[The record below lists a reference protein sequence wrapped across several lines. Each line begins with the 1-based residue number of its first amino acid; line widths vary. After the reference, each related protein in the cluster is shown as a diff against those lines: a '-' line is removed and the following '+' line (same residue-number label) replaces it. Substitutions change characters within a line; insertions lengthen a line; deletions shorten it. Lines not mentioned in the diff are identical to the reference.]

1 MKRASYRWYGS
12 ETVPRS
18 TNSRRA
24 KPRKKAATGKPGRK
38 MKTLDIFTRH
48 CSFRWKPLSRHTT
61 AAWTYP
67 LTELT
72 GHRFGMAK
80 KFDHLLCR
88 RIYGTPSCVG
98 RHLPFSLPSRNR
110 GNSVYPVVGGI
121 NVPTAFWIACHPP
134 GKDRFLKSQSASR
147 TIWHTSGM
155 SQKMVLPK
163 IKIPETQIGLR
174 RFSRR
179 RESHF
184 FRKG

>member
-88 RIYGTPSCVG
+88 RICGPPFLCRATPSVQFPC
-98 RHLPFSLPSRNR
+98 
-110 GNSVYPVVGGI
+110 PVSWDIPPTLLQGGI
-121 NVPTAFWIACHPP
+121 NVPRGFWIACHPP
-134 GKDRFLKSQSASR
+134 GKDRFLKSQSGPPDNLAHVR
-147 TIWHTSGM
+147 N
-155 SQKMVLPK
+155 VPK
-163 IKIPETQIGLR
+163 DGVAQN
-174 RFSRR
+174 
-179 RESHF
+179 
-184 FRKG
+184 